1 MTRGGRDPGVP
12 DDDMVAEEDTQ
23 PRIAFGR
30 GRFGHV
36 LHGSAD
42 REALAEGA
50 RVHLGAVFDHL
61 DSRDGGD
68 RYRHQRRDPPGQ
80 APDVQVHRFGAGGA
94 TAASRWPLL
103 SSARATN
110 PESFIS
116 SMNSRRERA
125 PSARPMGVPM
135 ACSI

>member
-1 MTRGGRDPGVP
+1 MARGGRDPGVP
-12 DDDMVAEEDTQ
+12 DGDMVAEEDAQ

-30 GRFGHV
+30 GGFGHV

-50 RVHLGAVFDHL
+50 RMHRRGIRPARFPRWQRSVSPPAPRPTWTGAEGSIHG
-61 DSRDGGD
+61 S
-68 RYRHQRRDPPGQ
+68 
-80 APDVQVHRFGAGGA
+80 GAGGA

-116 SMNSRRERA
+116 SMNSRR
-125 PSARPMGVPM
+125 
-135 ACSI
+135 